1 MEDQLHKFA
10 YTIIEILGTSLHT
23 QCKEKMWVLAKH
35 EGSCSYPGPEQNCPE
50 RWKHTSSFYFL
61 KPTMMGLYI
70 ATNLHD
76 NFHYQVLPKDYSIIE
91 DMERYCW
98 KHKSKQF
105 QMIESME
112 TFHDANLTVINDP
125 RDEIVNFIGG
135 IDDSDREY
143 GALYS
148 TSDMTVFDRVV
159 EQVQRFKRKN
169 ELNFTH
175 QFIIDMQDLSNR
187 YHQPKVE

>member
-1 MEDQLHKFA
+1 
-10 YTIIEILGTSLHT
+10 
-23 QCKEKMWVLAKH
+23 
-35 EGSCSYPGPEQNCPE
+35 
-50 RWKHTSSFYFL
+50 
-61 KPTMMGLYI
+61 MGLYI

-91 DMERYCW
+91 DMEQYCW

-105 QMIESME
+105 WMIKSME
-112 TFHDANLTVINDP
+112 MFHDANLTVINDP
-125 RDEIVNFIGG
+125 RYEIVNFIGG

-159 EQVQRFKRKN
+159 KQFQRLERENK
-169 ELNFTH
+169 LNFTH

-187 YHQPKVE
+187 YHQPKVEWNICRKPPSYEPYKKVLMYRRMVLLARLTKVRR